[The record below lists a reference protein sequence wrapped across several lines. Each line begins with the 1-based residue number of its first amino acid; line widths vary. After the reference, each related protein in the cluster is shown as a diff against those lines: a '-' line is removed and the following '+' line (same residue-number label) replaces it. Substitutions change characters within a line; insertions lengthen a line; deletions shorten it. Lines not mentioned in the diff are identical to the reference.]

1 MSYWVILRSF
11 KKRENLLERQETNL
25 WEFHHQV
32 KQLALGP
39 ILATQAQWLLHLPV
53 EDMEDLEVKI
63 WTDLAINQENL
74 TNLMT
79 HMLNPI
85 LFLLNQRQ
93 KVNPKRKKKNTN
105 LRNNTKRKRR
115 RRVNHPQKNQMILT
129 KTLQM
134 IVILAAQMK
143 MKRRKNLKRKQQ
155 KKVKV
160 WHKPLRET
168 DKLEIPN
175 NNPPNKIPNNN
186 LMWWICWTQVLHR
199 LNKLHSKMICSSS
212 QLHHNPQ
219 FNNNRI
225 ITYSLISIWTLSNNR
240 WITKIW
246 DQSLEVVLP
255 LKPKT
260 SQWEEDLILCH
271 KTINNNSSPL
281 CNRTLGL
288 WWEVPPNNNLYNS
301 SKITTF
307 LPIWICKASNSLLS
321 NKTNNHSN
329 RFNNSSNRTMMY
341 LEHFSLVANNSKIQ
355 IISILEL
362 LKVLH

>member
-1 MSYWVILRSF
+1 
-11 KKRENLLERQETNL
+11 
-25 WEFHHQV
+25 
-32 KQLALGP
+32 
-39 ILATQAQWLLHLPV
+39 
-53 EDMEDLEVKI
+53 
-63 WTDLAINQENL
+63 
-74 TNLMT
+74 
-79 HMLNPI
+79 
-85 LFLLNQRQ
+85 
-93 KVNPKRKKKNTN
+93 
-105 LRNNTKRKRR
+105 
-115 RRVNHPQKNQMILT
+115 
-129 KTLQM
+129 
-134 IVILAAQMK
+134 
-143 MKRRKNLKRKQQ
+143 
-155 KKVKV
+155 
-160 WHKPLRET
+160 
-168 DKLEIPN
+168 
-175 NNPPNKIPNNN
+175 
-186 LMWWICWTQVLHR
+186 MWWICWTQVLHR
-199 LNKLHSKMICSSS
+199 PNKLHSKMICSSS

-219 FNNNRI
+219 SNNNRI
-225 ITYSLISIWTLSNNR
+225 ITYSLISMWTLSNSR
-240 WITKIW
+240 WITKTW
-246 DQSLEVVLP
+246 DQSLEVVLH

-307 LPIWICKASNSLLS
+307 LPIWICKASNTLLS